1 MLNLNIIFVMYSYIY
16 TFVTSKLSYSMKTV
30 SSDYIKEIKAQIKLI
45 NAALNE
51 IQEAEKVLCSA
62 VNTRDYNKA
71 KNQAKDA
78 SADIMISLEEAVRL
92 ASAIGCTTELY
103 EIHKYHKIIEL
114 DLRDSHK

>member
-1 MLNLNIIFVMYSYIY
+1 
-16 TFVTSKLSYSMKTV
+16 MKTI
-30 SSDYIKEIKAQIKLI
+30 SSDYIKEIKEQIRVI
-45 NAALNE
+45 NEALKR
-51 IQEAEKVLCSA
+51 IQEAEKVQETT
-62 VNTRDYNKA
+62 VNAREYEKA

-78 SADIMISLEEAVRL
+78 SADIMTSLEEAVRL